1 VHIGPWW
8 GDLRGASLASGAM
21 TPSSFLR
28 VYIAAE
34 KFPAQEPSP
43 DSGALQTLRA
53 GRYGLLGESM
63 HEDALHAEWSGRVFV
78 CPRHPRLRM
87 LEGLLA
93 FHNTYRDIGGD
104 LIVPENIARRAGREL
119 QRLYEKRPAERSH
132 ILTSPWHVPLR
143 WFSAFDQ
150 QEREIVPAADHL
162 RLRYRTLLAL
172 SSQRLERALIALKE
186 AGFDGSVTDDVEE
199 LAEWLDDFPEDSMV
213 ELDYGGVARLFPE
226 GALVLDESA
235 ADIWA
240 SLEALEAGDMEEAVE
255 RYSSMASRWAPA
267 VAVTFSN

>member
-1 VHIGPWW
+1 
-8 GDLRGASLASGAM
+8 M

-34 KFPAQEPSP
+34 KFPAQDPAP
-43 DSGALQTLRA
+43 DSGTLRTLRV

-63 HEDALHAEWSGRVFV
+63 HEDALHAEWSGRRFV

-93 FHNTYRDIGGD
+93 FHNMYGDIGGD
-104 LIVPENIARRAGREL
+104 LIVPESHARRAGREL

-143 WFSAFDQ
+143 WFAAFDP
-150 QEREIVPAADHL
+150 QERELVPGPDHL
-162 RLRYRTLLAL
+162 GVRYRTLLTVA
-172 SSQRLERALIALKE
+172 SQRLERALIALKE

-213 ELDYGGVARLFPE
+213 ELDYGGVAVLFSE
-226 GALVLDESA
+226 GDLVLDESA
-235 ADIWA
+235 ADIW
-240 SLEALEAGDMEEAVE
+240 SSIEALEAGDMEEAME
-255 RYSSMASRWAPA
+255 SYSVIASRWAP
-267 VAVTFSN
+267 VVSVTFSN

>member
-1 VHIGPWW
+1 
-8 GDLRGASLASGAM
+8 M

-28 VYIAAE
+28 VYIVAE
-34 KFPAQEPSP
+34 KFPAQEPAP
-43 DSGALQTLRA
+43 DSGALRTLRA

-63 HEDALHAEWSGRVFV
+63 QEDALHAEWSGRRFV

-104 LIVPENIARRAGREL
+104 LIVPESNARRAGREL

-143 WFSAFDQ
+143 WFSAFDP
-150 QEREIVPAADHL
+150 QEREIVQMVDHL
-162 RLRYRTLLAL
+162 RLRYRTLLTL

-213 ELDYGGVARLFPE
+213 ELDYGGVARLFRE
-226 GALVLDESA
+226 GDLVLDESA
-235 ADIWA
+235 SELWA
-240 SLEALEAGDMEEAVE
+240 SIEALESGDLEEAVE
-255 RYSSMASRWAPA
+255 RYSEVASRWAPA
-267 VAVTFSN
+267 VAVTYSN